1 MPQEANGALPEELVV
16 LFHASLLGRTDVV
29 QSAIASI
36 REKAASAGNGAD
48 NSYLSKEISV
58 GRPDDDC
65 TPLHVAALFGHA
77 DVVRSLLHAGASLT
91 AYPQKGEYAG
101 KRPYELAVESSRQA
115 FHVYL
120 FEQIAMGNVDVITKL
135 LIGGVPVDIRDG
147 SKTDDGTLHWAVS
160 FGSTQVAKLLLS
172 YGFQVLYLSYSRK
185 IIAKIVSPKCHYHIH
200 FFIAIKKCSHITI
213 YVIIHSFIHKIG
225 QSS

>member
-1 MPQEANGALPEELVV
+1 MTSLPEELVV
-16 LFHASLLGRTDVV
+16 LFHAALLGRTDVV

-36 REKAASAGNGAD
+36 REKATDGDGGFD
-48 NSYLSKEISV
+48 ISYLSREISV

-120 FEQIAMGNVDVITKL
+120 FEQIAMGHEDVITKL
-135 LIGGVPVDIRDG
+135 LIGGVPVEIGDG

-160 FGSTQVAKLLLS
+160 FGSTHVAKLLLS
-172 YGFQVLYLSYSRK
+172 YGCQVYPLSRRM
-185 IIAKIVSPKCHYHIH
+185 
-200 FFIAIKKCSHITI
+200 IK
-213 YVIIHSFIHKIG
+213 
-225 QSS
+225 